1 MTASGLSSRYID
13 QRARAELLSSVGAGV
28 LGAGLALLAHK
39 FLAPMMVP
47 LLAVGGAM
55 HILGMYQKHHLDA
68 SEAAAGPGWTVWAYW
83 TCWLLL
89 FVLVGYGWWS
99 QAGQ

>member
-1 MTASGLSSRYID
+1 MTASRLSSRYID

-28 LGAGLALLAHK
+28 LGAGLALLFRD
-39 FLAPMMVP
+39 FLVAMMVP

-55 HILGMYQKHHLDA
+55 HVLGMYQKHHLDA
-68 SEAAAGPGWTVWAYW
+68 SEATAGPGWPVWAYW

-89 FVLVGYGWWS
+89 FGLVGYVWWS
-99 QAGQ
+99 RAAQ